1 MDWSEFLGGSATGAL
16 ITQIGNVIQEWRK
29 NRVNMVQNAQDMA
42 EIHNTLFPMLLEKTH
57 CNRVMIF
64 RATNTAGVIAPGKI
78 LKISVVYEDTRDM
91 SRIIDD
97 IQEWRA
103 DAAYYQIFSELVTN
117 GVVRKHTEDLQVDS
131 KLRTIYTAQGLLY
144 NEIYHLTTTPKND
157 KVFFCSI
164 GSSRVNEFTQGDR
177 YYIDI
182 VVNRLQN
189 IFEKHK
195 RVL

>member
-1 MDWSEFLGGSATGAL
+1 MDWTDFLGGGATGAL
-16 ITQIGNVIQEWRK
+16 ITQLGTIYREWRK
-29 NRVNMVQNAQDMA
+29 GKVDMVKNAQDMA
-42 EIHNTLFPMLLEKTH
+42 EIHNTLFPMLLEKTS

-78 LKISVVYEDTRDM
+78 LKISAVYEDTRDM

-97 IQEWRA
+97 IQDWRA
-103 DAAYYQIFSELVTN
+103 DAPYYQMFSELVTN
-117 GVVRKHTEDLQVDS
+117 GAVKKHTIDLQDDS
-131 KLRTIYTAQGLLY
+131 KLKTIYTAQGVLY

-164 GSSRVNEFTQGDR
+164 GTSKVNDFNQADR